1 MPIKK
6 IHNHAYK
13 KALEQTKEFK
23 PYNYAKLYVAE
34 FAKQNLH
41 STQSQAHAIIS
52 GIVKDYNRLNVI
64 RKVSGLPELEEGQD
78 PEPLMIVSND
88 LVNTLNLKLA

>member
-6 IHNHAYK
+6 IHIHAYT

-34 FAKQNLH
+34 FAKNNLPV
-41 STQSQAHAIIS
+41 TQSQAHAIIS
-52 GIVKDYNRLNVI
+52 GLVKDYNRLNVI
-64 RKVSGLPELEEGQD
+64 RKVSGLPELEEGQE
-78 PEPLMIVSND
+78 PEPLNFVSND
-88 LVNTLNLKLA
+88 LVNSLNLKLA